1 MSIFVCLRP
10 VVNRPHSLAFDEM
23 ADSGVNSLSV
33 CSLSSLRSFA
43 RLPLSHSW
51 THESEP
57 HFVWLIASVSDFHW
71 KSIPVVLPRKSSW
84 LLTSLDVLLLMFCYD
99 SHMENNYQRR
109 DPHFV
114 SRPAPDGRE
123 NVDRLET
130 APLPQILSSSI

>member
-84 LLTSLDVLLLMFCYD
+84 LLTSLDVLLFC
-99 SHMENNYQRR
+99 
-109 DPHFV
+109 FV
-114 SRPAPDGRE
+114 MILIWKIIISG
-123 NVDRLET
+123 ET
-130 APLPQILSSSI
+130 LTLFLVRHQMVGKMWIVWKQHRCLKS